1 MLLFTQFYSESLIP
15 AAPDSTQNS
24 LLHNYYRLSNRFPVS
39 FINIDGK
46 DEPVDEHSSFWNEQ
60 EVDIVK
66 SLVIEL
72 VSDGSHGPLR
82 PSQISVISPFRE
94 QVWRIRLALRKV
106 GLGDVDV
113 GNVEALQGSENR
125 VVIISTV
132 RSRSQI
138 HLRSDRLQHRYVV
151 PRYMNTDS
159 STASLM

>member
-1 MLLFTQFYSESLIP
+1 MLSFTQFYSESLIP

-24 LLHNYYRLSNRFPVS
+24 LLHNYHRLSNRFPVS
-39 FINIDGK
+39 FVNIDGK

-72 VSDGSHGPLR
+72 VSTNGPHGILL

-138 HLRSDRLQHRYVV
+138 HLRSDRLQHRYVISI
-151 PRYMNTDS
+151 R
-159 STASLM
+159 ALHEHR